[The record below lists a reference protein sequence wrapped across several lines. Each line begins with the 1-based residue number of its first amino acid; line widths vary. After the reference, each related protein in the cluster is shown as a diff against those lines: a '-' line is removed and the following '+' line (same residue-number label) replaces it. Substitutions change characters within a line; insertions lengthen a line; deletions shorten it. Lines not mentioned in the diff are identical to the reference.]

1 MPNWLMPPG
10 NTVVAAGTVNVSVVQ
25 APAVGVTLV
34 GDWFQLAQLL
44 DCVNNCTQAVVP
56 TGTHT

>member
-1 MPNWLMPPG
+1 
-10 NTVVAAGTVNVSVVQ
+10 VNVSVVQ